1 MTTTSSRFAR
11 RRGFG
16 FPLAVLLSAGALA
29 QEPADRDERG
39 PVPDGPAAQEAAVV
53 DAAAEPALASAGD
66 SPRRDAGRGVM
77 DEIELGR
84 SEITG
89 DQSLPKVLY
98 IVPWQKAV
106 SGDFIGR
113 PVNTLLDEVLAP
125 LNRDEFLRRIDY
137 YQELYAPPE

>member
-1 MTTTSSRFAR
+1 MTTTSCWFAR
-11 RRGFG
+11 LCGFG
-16 FPLAVLLSAGALA
+16 VPLAVLLSAAALA
-29 QEPADRDERG
+29 QEPAARNARG
-39 PVPDGPAAQEAAVV
+39 PVPDGPVAQEAAVAD
-53 DAAAEPALASAGD
+53 DATKPALASAGD
-66 SPRRDAGRGVM
+66 ITQRGAVRSVM

-89 DQSLPKVLY
+89 DQALPKVLY

-113 PVNTLLDEVLAP
+113 PVSTLLDEVLAP

-137 YQELYAPPE
+137 YQELYAQPE

>member
-11 RRGFG
+11 LGG
-16 FPLAVLLSAGALA
+16 FPLAVLLSAGVLA

>member
-11 RRGFG
+11 LCGFG
-16 FPLAVLLSAGALA
+16 FPLAVLLSAAALA
-29 QEPADRDERG
+29 QEPADRDARG
-39 PVPDGPAAQEAAVV
+39 PILDGPAAQEAAAA
-53 DAAAEPALASAGD
+53 DDAAEPALAGD
-66 SPRRDAGRGVM
+66 ITRRDAARGVM

-113 PVNTLLDEVLAP
+113 PVNTLLDDVLAP

-137 YQELYAPPE
+137 YQELYAQPE

>member
-11 RRGFG
+11 LCG

-29 QEPADRDERG
+29 QEPVDRDERG
-39 PVPDGPAAQEAAVV
+39 PVADGQPAQEAAVV
-53 DAAAEPALASAGD
+53 DAAAEPALASGGD
-66 SPRRDAGRGVM
+66 SPRRGVM